1 VLSEERRDCLDVGNV
16 AHSNLE
22 SAVFACTMIEAKKA
36 DAAASKLM
44 AYMASDETTCA
55 GNQYS
60 PLCVHVS

>member
-1 VLSEERRDCLDVGNV
+1 
-16 AHSNLE
+16 
-22 SAVFACTMIEAKKA
+22 MIEAKKA